1 MHTDS
6 EFTSL
11 PNNLGLT
18 ARIDGMQPLH
28 EMTSAVNNICSE
40 VESLTENSVVV
51 LHLGSVPSE
60 QREWPGDVDIRDVN
74 RWERAVRRVEK
85 LAAVSIVA
93 AEGRCGGPALDLL
106 LAADFRI
113 GTPDL
118 DILLPVNDGYFWPG
132 MSLYRLVRHFGL
144 ARARQLVLWET
155 HISLAQAAEM
165 GLIEMVSEDIAE
177 AIRTT
182 VAQADRISDRETA
195 VRRQLLSE
203 AGSAEYEDAL
213 GLHLAACDRELRRI
227 GRVQVVADPETT
239 NRHVDS

>member
-6 EFTSL
+6 EFTS
-11 PNNLGLT
+11 PPSNVGLT
-18 ARIDGMQPLH
+18 ARIDDTLPLR
-28 EMTSAVNNICSE
+28 EVTSAVNKICSE
-40 VESLTENSVVV
+40 AESLTEKSVAV
-51 LHLGSVPSE
+51 LRLGSVLSE
-60 QREWPGDVDIRDVN
+60 QREWPGDADIRDIN
-74 RWERAVRRVEK
+74 RWERTVRRVEK

-155 HISLAQAAEM
+155 HIPLAQAAEM
-165 GLIEMVSEDIAE
+165 GLIERVSEDIAE
-177 AIRTT
+177 VVRTT
-182 VAQADRISDRETA
+182 AAQLDRISDRETA

-213 GLHLAACDRELRRI
+213 GFHLAACDRELRRI
-227 GRVQVVADPETT
+227 RRVQALADPESTSGD
-239 NRHVDS
+239 RDS